1 MIKIDQNQHKT
12 HYYHYFRFNLLL
24 INVMIG
30 RCLIFVCFF
39 HSLDKKLPRDEIR
52 TIDGHYIY
60 TKKFIHKTFFAYQ

>member
-1 MIKIDQNQHKT
+1 MFDIFIESINIFLFVPKMIKIEQNQHKT

-39 HSLDKKLPRDEIR
+39 HSLDKKLPRD
-52 TIDGHYIY
+52 D
-60 TKKFIHKTFFAYQ
+60 